1 MSSNQVRKIVDAI
14 QNGYRTTMAGEVIYL
29 SAEMIEQ
36 YKRKL
41 VRPHNRMLYLS
52 KSAMSYGDDDDQ
64 LAPIK
69 YKTYPPAIK
78 SVDSKTGGTIYLP
91 KKS

>member
-1 MSSNQVRKIVDAI
+1 MSSNQVKKIVDAI

-41 VRPHNRMLYLS
+41 LRPHNRILYLS
-52 KSAMSYGDDDDQ
+52 KSAMPYGDDDP

-78 SVDSKTGGTIYLP
+78 SVDLKTGGTIYLP